1 MLTAIEFPNPY
12 IFFLEVRED
21 KLLSPA
27 ELHRFHSMR
36 MTANWID
43 EHCAIFPYIVQL
55 RHSYFHIQT
64 AEAVKYGP
72 LYLLRLYD
80 CALHIFEI
88 LAFHHLYAFLQLHPV
103 KQIVPLPA
111 LLPQLPIKVYCPL
124 VSAARSLLVVVRY
137 LVSFRQFQ
145 PLLPPVMYE

>member
-55 RHSYFHIQT
+55 RHAYFHIQT
-64 AEAVKYGP
+64 AEAVKYCP
-72 LYLLRLYD
+72 LYLLRLND
-80 CALHIFEI
+80 CALDVFKI
-88 LAFHHLYAFLQLHPV
+88 LGVCFYVGAVNYSKLKNWWDWTIRIGFKTENGETFFTSERN
-103 KQIVPLPA
+103 IA
-111 LLPQLPIKVYCPL
+111 LV
-124 VSAARSLLVVVRY
+124 
-137 LVSFRQFQ
+137 
-145 PLLPPVMYE
+145 